1 MGEAIVKRLSLAGGT
16 VITTARHTPDE
27 LKDSEL
33 FIQLKAALSVPFDYG
48 FRTGLIYLKYLSG
61 LK

>member
-1 MGEAIVKRLSLAGGT
+1 MGEEIVKRLSLAGGT
-16 VITTARHTPDE
+16 VITTARNTPDE
-27 LKDSEL
+27 LMDSDL
-33 FIQLKAALSVPFDYG
+33 FIQMTEALSAPFDYG